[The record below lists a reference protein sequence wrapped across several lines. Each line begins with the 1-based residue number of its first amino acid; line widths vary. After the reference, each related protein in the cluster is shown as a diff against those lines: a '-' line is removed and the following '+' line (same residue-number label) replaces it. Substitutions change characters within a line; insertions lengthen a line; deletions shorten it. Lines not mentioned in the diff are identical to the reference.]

1 VALALVFIGR
11 ANAGHTARG
20 SEPIVPA
27 VVAASWETVPILHPR
42 LGQAATLLPDGRVWI
57 VGGATPNPLERTQAP
72 ITASEIY
79 DPLAKRFSP
88 GPSLPS
94 RASSPLAAP
103 VVDGILVAVGFD
115 DNGARIVDVGKGTVR
130 PVGPMSV
137 VHGQGTMVPLLD
149 GTALIFGGGG
159 RESHSVAETYVPE
172 TRSFQRVGDLQVK
185 RFRCPA
191 TLLKDGRVLLT
202 GGTSSETATYN
213 RRIADAELYDP
224 TTRKFTRIASMRK
237 SRDGHT
243 ATALPD
249 GRVLIAGGYNEEDGT
264 AASAEIYDPK
274 GASFREIAPM
284 RLPRANHA
292 AALLADGRVLIVGGN
307 SHLRGKD
314 LILRSAEIFDPSTER
329 FVETAAME
337 SAREDFSATLLS
349 TGDVL
354 IVGGWSGAEGG
365 TAALFHLEGKSRE

>member
-1 VALALVFIGR
+1 MRPLVALHGVALALVFIGR

-42 LGQAATLLPDGRVWI
+42 LGQAATLLPDGRVLI
-57 VGGATPNPLERTQAP
+57 AGGATPNLLERAQA
-72 ITASEIY
+72 IY

-94 RASSPLAAP
+94 RALSPLAAP

-137 VHGQGTMVPLLD
+137 FHGQGTMVPLLD

-191 TLLKDGRVLLT
+191 MLLKDGRVLLT

-213 RRIADAELYDP
+213 RRIADGSRGIIIRRPRCPMGVFSSQEA
-224 TTRKFTRIASMRK
+224 IAKRTGSPRARK
-237 SRDGHT
+237 ST
-243 ATALPD
+243 
-249 GRVLIAGGYNEEDGT
+249 I
-264 AASAEIYDPK
+264 
-274 GASFREIAPM
+274 
-284 RLPRANHA
+284 PRAP
-292 AALLADGRVLIVGGN
+292 
-307 SHLRGKD
+307 
-314 LILRSAEIFDPSTER
+314 RSA
-329 FVETAAME
+329 
-337 SAREDFSATLLS
+337 
-349 TGDVL
+349 
-354 IVGGWSGAEGG
+354 
-365 TAALFHLEGKSRE
+365 KSRRCDCRERITPRRFSPTAEF